1 MDIVCEEQEQHHHIQ
16 QTSVE
21 RVEDEDIY
29 EDDGKIPVQLNYRPA
44 QQISAIELEQ
54 CFFVNQH
61 MLDVQFIVF

>member
-44 QQISAIELEQ
+44 QQIPAIEAE
-54 CFFVNQH
+54 
-61 MLDVQFIVF
+61 